1 MARTIWTGSL
11 SFGLVNVPVGLY
23 TATRDRSIHFNQFEE
38 GTSDRIRYKKINER
52 TGEEVDNARI
62 VKGVDIGGGD
72 YVILSDDELEAA
84 APERSRAIEITDF
97 VDLDAIDP
105 IYYRTTYYLAPQ
117 GDGAGKAYALLR
129 KAMRASN
136 KVGIATIVMRGK
148 EYLVAVR
155 PEDDVLALETMYFA
169 DEVRSPTDELPVAGS
184 EAGDAGLSDRE
195 LTTAQLLIDSMASEW
210 EPDQYHD
217 TYRQR
222 VEELIDQKRRGE
234 EIVTEAEPPRQSNVV
249 DLMEALQASV
259 SAVRVERGGP
269 RATTR
274 RDPRRRRRPRRS
286 LGPAGP
292 VRRRHPQRLPLRR
305 RPPNGVP
312 PRRPP
317 EPSPLVNAR
326 LRSAAS
332 RGPDVR
338 SGGPPGAH
346 ALGRAKNAMAMKCRA
361 APATVQEW
369 NTSW

>member
-259 SAVRVERGGP
+259 SAVRAERGGAKGDDSSRPSAPKASAKKP
-269 RATTR
+269 RASRTGTKKA
-274 RDPRRRRRPRRS
+274 
-286 LGPAGP
+286 PAKVAAEKAP
-292 VRRRHPQRLPLRR
+292 
-305 RPPNGVP
+305 
-312 PRRPP
+312 
-317 EPSPLVNAR
+317 AK
-326 LRSAAS
+326 RSAT
-332 RGPDVR
+332 
-338 SGGPPGAH
+338 
-346 ALGRAKNAMAMKCRA
+346 KA
-361 APATVQEW
+361 APRTKSARQRKA
-369 NTSW
+369 S